1 MTEKAFQPLV
11 SVLIPAFN
19 HGRYVAEAVRSVIAQ
34 DWHRIELVVVDDGS
48 RDDTWEVLESLRSE
62 CEARFERTVM
72 ARQENRGTCATLGR
86 LFTEARGEF
95 VGILASDDM
104 YLPTAIS
111 ALLKPLLADSGIGLA
126 VGRNE
131 LMDGAGRTCYWDAQR
146 NTVYDP
152 EKAVY
157 RSLNEQMAS
166 EYGVSGTHPGFG
178 TYAEL
183 LRSNHIANGAL
194 IRRSCLEAI
203 EPCSAETPLEDWWI
217 MLQLSKVTRMVSVDA
232 PTFRY
237 RWHATNTVRDAGRML
252 SYYHRNLAEE
262 ERLLFRRRNW
272 ARLDEYLGVYG
283 GFNRRQREFG
293 WVFRRIRHITL
304 TAKIIV
310 YEVFGFRFRFLH
322 PKRDSRKEGGKR

>member
-1 MTEKAFQPLV
+1 MTEKTFQPLV

-34 DWHRIELVVVDDGS
+34 DWRRIELVVVDDGS
-48 RDDTWEVLESLRSE
+48 RDDTWEVLESLRAD

-72 ARQENRGTCATLGR
+72 LRQENRGTCATLGR
-86 LFTEARGEF
+86 LFAEARGDF
-95 VGILASDDM
+95 IGLLASDDM
-104 YLPTAIS
+104 YRPAAVSTLLP
-111 ALLKPLLADSGIGLA
+111 LLLADPAVGLA
-126 VGRNE
+126 VGRND
-131 LMDGAGRTCYWDAQR
+131 LMDDAGRTCYWDAQR
-146 NTVYDP
+146 NTVYDQ

-157 RSLNEQMAS
+157 RTLNEQMAS
-166 EYGVSGTHPGFG
+166 EHGVSGTHPGFG

-217 MLQLSKVTRMVSVDA
+217 MLQLSKVTRMVSADA

-237 RWHATNTVRDAGRML
+237 RWHTTNTVKNADRML
-252 SYYHRNLAEE
+252 DYFFRDLAAE
-262 ERLLFRRRNW
+262 ERLLFRMRDW
-272 ARLDEYLGVYG
+272 SRLDEYLGVYG
-283 GFNRRQREFG
+283 IERRQRDFCR
-293 WVFRRIRHITL
+293 VFRRIRHVTL

-310 YEVFGFRFRFLH
+310 YEVLWFRFRFLH
-322 PKRDSRKEGGKR
+322 PKREFRKKGGER